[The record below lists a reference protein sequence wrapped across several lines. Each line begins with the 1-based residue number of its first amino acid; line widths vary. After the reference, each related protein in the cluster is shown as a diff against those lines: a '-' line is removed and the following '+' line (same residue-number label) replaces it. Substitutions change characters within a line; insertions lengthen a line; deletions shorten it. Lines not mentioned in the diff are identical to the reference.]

1 MMSSAPGS
9 SSISPRPGAVPGLT
23 ASLPGAGVRMCI
35 KCLALEFASHAITV
49 NAVAPGPID
58 TPMLGPNRDDRM
70 R

>member
-1 MMSSAPGS
+1 
-9 SSISPRPGAVPGLT
+9 
-23 ASLPGAGVRMCI
+23 MCI